1 LLSRPSAFP
10 RLRFTAALRAAV
22 SLLVSVVLWTLLAE
36 ANHTLGGF
44 HVYLFLGALFVTPA
58 ALSFSLRDG
67 LLAAVPAGLLFD
79 ATTPVPFGL
88 HALLFALTLTTLHR
102 LRERLPH
109 EDTAAQV
116 AIALIAN
123 LALFLVFSFTQLS
136 RLPEPG
142 AVWPRLIVDLL
153 CSQLVLAA
161 IGPWFF
167 ALHARAL
174 ALARVAR
181 PEPL

>member
-1 LLSRPSAFP
+1 M
-10 RLRFTAALRAAV
+10 LRAVV
-22 SLLVSVVLWTLLAE
+22 SLLVSLVLWIFVVE
-36 ANHTLGGF
+36 ANHTLGGW

-67 LLAAVPAGLLFD
+67 LLAAIPAGLLFD

-88 HALLFALTLTTLHR
+88 HALLFALTLATLHR
-102 LRERLPH
+102 LRDRLPH
-109 EDTAAQV
+109 EDAAAQV

-142 AVWPRLIVDLL
+142 AAWPRLIVDLV

-167 ALHARAL
+167 ALHARAC

-181 PEPL
+181 AEPL